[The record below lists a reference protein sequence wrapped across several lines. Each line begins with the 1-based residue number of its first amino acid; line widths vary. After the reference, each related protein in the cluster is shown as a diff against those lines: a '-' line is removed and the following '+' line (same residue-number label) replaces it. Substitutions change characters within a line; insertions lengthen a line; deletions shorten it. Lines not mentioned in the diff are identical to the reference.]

1 MSELT
6 STSTPSSLSVNVNIG
21 NSKNLIKNTPT
32 AHHITQGSLDDISS
46 ATKVNLFDTESLRGI
61 RYSNIIPYYSWRH
74 KLLINSDS
82 WCSNNDHGGHPKVM
96 EINLS
101 SYA

>member
-6 STSTPSSLSVNVNIG
+6 STSNPSSLSVNVNIE
-21 NSKNLIKNTPT
+21 NSKNLIKNTST
-32 AHHITQGSLDDISS
+32 TRYITQGCLDDIS
-46 ATKVNLFDTESLRGI
+46 ATKVNLFDTEALRGI

-74 KLLINSDS
+74 KLLINRDS
-82 WCSNNDHGGHPKVM
+82 WCSNNDHGGHPNVM
-96 EINLS
+96 EINLC

>member
-6 STSTPSSLSVNVNIG
+6 STSTPSSPVVNVNIK
-21 NSKNLIKNTPT
+21 NSKNLIKNTST
-32 AHHITQGSLDDISS
+32 ARYITQGCLDDISS
-46 ATKVNLFDTESLRGI
+46 ATKVNLFDTEALRGI
-61 RYSNIIPYYSWRH
+61 RYSNIIPYYSWRQ
-74 KLLINSDS
+74 KLLINRDS
-82 WCSNNDHGGHPKVM
+82 WCSNSDHGGHSNVL

>member
-6 STSTPSSLSVNVNIG
+6 STSTPSSLSVNVNIE
-21 NSKNLIKNTPT
+21 NSKNLIKNTST
-32 AHHITQGSLDDISS
+32 TRYITQCCLDDIS
-46 ATKVNLFDTESLRGI
+46 ATKVNLFDTEALRGI

-74 KLLINSDS
+74 KLLINRDS
-82 WCSNNDHGGHPKVM
+82 WCSNSDHGGHSNVL

>member
-6 STSTPSSLSVNVNIG
+6 STSTPSSLSVNVNIQ
-21 NSKNLIKNTPT
+21 NSKNLIKNISTT
-32 AHHITQGSLDDISS
+32 RYITQGCLDDISS
-46 ATKVNLFDTESLRGI
+46 ATKDNLFDTEALRGI

-74 KLLINSDS
+74 KLLINRDS
-82 WCSNNDHGGHPKVM
+82 WCSNNDRGGHPNVM

>member
-1 MSELT
+1 MSELI
-6 STSTPSSLSVNVNIG
+6 STSTPSSLSVKVNIE
-21 NSKNLIKNTPT
+21 NSKNLIKNTST
-32 AHHITQGSLDDISS
+32 TRYITQGCLDDIS
-46 ATKVNLFDTESLRGI
+46 ATKVNLFDTEALRGI

-74 KLLINSDS
+74 KLLINRDS
-82 WCSNNDHGGHPKVM
+82 WCSNNDRGGHPNVM

>member
-21 NSKNLIKNTPT
+21 NSKNLINNTST
-32 AHHITQGSLDDISS
+32 ARYITQGSLDDISG
-46 ATKVNLFDTESLRGI
+46 ATKANLFDIEALREI
-61 RYSNIIPYYSWRH
+61 RYSNIIPYNSWRH
-74 KLLINSDS
+74 KLLIHRDY
-82 WCSNNDHGGHPKVM
+82 WCSNNDHGGYPKGM

-101 SYA
+101 FYA

>member
-6 STSTPSSLSVNVNIG
+6 STSTPSSLSVNVNIE
-21 NSKNLIKNTPT
+21 NSKNLIKNTST
-32 AHHITQGSLDDISS
+32 TRYITQGCLDDISS
-46 ATKVNLFDTESLRGI
+46 ATKVTLFDTEALRGI

-74 KLLINSDS
+74 KLLINRDS
-82 WCSNNDHGGHPKVM
+82 WCSNNDHGGHPNVM